1 MKTRFLLPLVLISG
15 MSQHAMAA
23 DASHCLKIEDPDA
36 RLGCY
41 DMEYGKTSSTE
52 QTAGD
57 WVSHTETNPLDD
69 SSTVLLV
76 LESESGTNRRRQSV
90 KLAIRC
96 KSNTTDMWIIWGDY
110 LGNDMPSVTT
120 RLGQEDAKTDR
131 WSLSTNNT
139 STFYPGSPIGL
150 LKEMMSET
158 RYVAQITPYN
168 ESPITAV
175 FNISGLEE
183 AIGPLRKTCNW

>member
-15 MSQHAMAA
+15 MTQHAMAA
-23 DASHCLKIEDPDA
+23 DASHCLEIEDPDA

-41 DMEYGKTSSTE
+41 DMEYGRTSSTDV
-52 QTAGD
+52 TAGD
-57 WVSHTETNPLDD
+57 WVSYTEKNPLDD

-76 LESESGTNRRRQSV
+76 LEAESGSNRRGQTI
-90 KLAIRC
+90 KLALRC

-110 LGNDMPSVTT
+110 LGNEMPRVTT
-120 RLGQEDAKTDR
+120 RLGEEDAKVEG

-150 LKEMMSET
+150 IKEMVGES
-158 RYVAQITPYN
+158 RYVAQVTPYN

-175 FNISGLEE
+175 FNIGGLEE
-183 AIGPLRKTCNW
+183 AIAPLRETCSW